1 MVKTKKKTNKIN
13 PAKKEKKARGVGF
26 PLKILRPVANFLR
39 QEVLRLETKKK
50 AIAKEDPF
58 TDTNRISDNASPDTD
73 MVEQIGHARA
83 KALEGQIN
91 RKLIQI
97 KKALS
102 RIKIGKYGVCEK
114 CGKMIDTDRLMIM
127 PETTVC
133 VVCEKKKEK

>member
-1 MVKTKKKTNKIN
+1 MEKKKNHSKKIS
-13 PAKKEKKARGVGF
+13 F
-26 PLKILRPVANFLR
+26 PLKVLKPVADFLT
-39 QEVLRLETKKK
+39 QEVLRLERKKK
-50 AIAKEDPF
+50 DLAEGDPF
-58 TDTNRISDNASPDTD
+58 QDTRRLSDNASPDTD
-73 MVEQIGHARA
+73 VAEQIGHERA

-102 RIKIGKYGVCEK
+102 RLKIGKYGVCEK

-133 VVCEKKKEK
+133 VKCEKKKEK